1 MKLQTSEKELEQ
13 YITIRGE
20 KIVNKTRFYLSGV
33 FSLGTLMSFINL
45 GFAPLIIFYIFGILF
60 FIGNALYSSY
70 LINKNNLK
78 LWNIYYNAFA
88 DIVVLFFLRIYGV
101 LIFPI
106 PGQVDVS
113 AKEKSLYL
121 IYYIFIVMLPLR
133 NNVKFSIIIG
143 GVIVIAQII
152 LQFIYANNGMNF
164 KFGSDFSRGE
174 IGISSEITADLYMI
188 ACVII
193 SCTITNIFK
202 TYLSESRD
210 NERLAQDSL
219 TKTNTILS
227 QIKDLKLQI
236 NSAKSFAQKFREE
249 FKIGIE
255 SQISLSSKST
265 NFMKEISDASK
276 KITTSTDGQKNQI
289 LQAEDQSKKLEI
301 QFAQLK
307 NLIESIKNSLHLINL
322 DMNKSRVVLNSTEET
337 MKVINLS
344 ALKIA
349 GTIKDMNEIS
359 SRTNLLALNASIEAA
374 RAGEYGKGFSIV
386 AEEVS
391 KLASKST
398 SHNKEI
404 GEIIKESLSK
414 TASGTES
421 VSSVTNVFKNIFSG
435 FGSMDKGLEE
445 ALKALLEFEKE
456 KDSILKS
463 IHKLSEEANFV
474 SESTMLQEKSIHLTN
489 ENIRDLTNTAS
500 TFTNWLE
507 ELDTLYELLDKT
519 ENLISGI

>member
-1 MKLQTSEKELEQ
+1 MKLQTSEKELEEF
-13 YITIRGE
+13 ITIRGE

-33 FSLGTLMSFINL
+33 FCLGTFMSFLNL
-45 GFAPLIIFYIFGILF
+45 GFAPQIIFYIFAIIF
-60 FIGNALYSSY
+60 FLGNAIYSFY
-70 LINKNNLK
+70 LIKRNKLK
-78 LWNIYYNAFA
+78 IWNIYYNAFA
-88 DIVVLFFLRIYGV
+88 DVIILFLLRIYGV
-101 LIFPI
+101 VIFPT
-106 PGQVDVS
+106 PGQVDIA

-121 IYYIFIVMLPLR
+121 IYYIFITMLPLR
-133 NNVKFSIIIG
+133 NNARFSLTIG
-143 GVIVIAQII
+143 GFIVLAQVS
-152 LQFIYANNGMNF
+152 LQFIYANNGMNY
-164 KFGSDFSRGE
+164 KFGSDFSKGE
-174 IGISSEITADLYMI
+174 IGISSEITADLYMV

-193 SCTITNIFK
+193 SYTITNIFK
-202 TYLSESRD
+202 TYLSESRN

-219 TKTNTILS
+219 SKTSLILN

-236 NSAKSFAQKFREE
+236 HSAKTFAQKFREE
-249 FKIGIE
+249 FKNGIE
-255 SQISLSSKST
+255 SQISLSNQST
-265 NFMKEISDASK
+265 NSMKEISNAAK
-276 KITTSTDGQKNQI
+276 KITASTDGQKNQI
-289 LQAEDQSKKLEI
+289 LQAEDQSKKLEY

-307 NLIESIKNSLHLINL
+307 TLIDSIKNNLHILNL
-322 DMNKSRVVLNSTEET
+322 DLNKSKVVLNSTEET
-337 MKVINLS
+337 MKVINIS
-344 ALKIA
+344 AQKIA

-404 GEIIKESLSK
+404 GEIIKDSLSK

-421 VSSVTNVFKNIFSG
+421 VNSITNVFKNIFTG

-445 ALKALLEFEKE
+445 ALVALSEFERE

-474 SESTMLQEKSIHLTN
+474 SESTIQQEKSIQYTN
-489 ENIRDLTNTAS
+489 ENIANLTNTAS

-507 ELDTLYELLDKT
+507 ELDTLFELLAKT

>member
-1 MKLQTSEKELEQ
+1 MGL
-13 YITIRGE
+13 
-20 KIVNKTRFYLSGV
+20 
-33 FSLGTLMSFINL
+33 
-45 GFAPLIIFYIFGILF
+45 APLIIIYIIGILYF
-60 FIGNALYSSY
+60 LGNALYSNY
-70 LINKNNLK
+70 LINKNKLK
-78 LWNIYYNAFA
+78 LWNIYYNALS
-88 DIVVLFFLRIYGV
+88 DVLVLVFLRIYGV
-101 LIFPI
+101 LIFPS
-106 PGQVDVS
+106 PGQIDIA

-121 IYYIFIVMLPLR
+121 IYFIFLIMLPLR
-133 NNVKFSIIIG
+133 NSIKFSITIG
-143 GVIVIAQII
+143 SVIVFAQVI
-152 LQFIYANNGMNF
+152 LQLIYSNNGMNY
-164 KFGSDFSRGE
+164 KLGSDFSRGE

-202 TYLSESRD
+202 NYLR
-210 NERLAQDSL
+210 DSL
-219 TKTNTILS
+219 TKTNTILN

-249 FKIGIE
+249 FKNGIE

-265 NFMKEISDASK
+265 NSMKEISDASK
-276 KITTSTDGQKNQI
+276 KITASTDGQKNQI
-289 LQAEDQSKKLEI
+289 LEAEDQSKKLEI

-307 NLIESIKNSLHLINL
+307 NLIESIKSSLFLINI
-322 DMNKSRVVLNSTEET
+322 DMNKSKVVLSSTEET

-404 GEIIKESLSK
+404 GEIIKDSLSK

-421 VSSVTNVFKNIFSG
+421 VSSITNVFKNIFTG

-474 SESTMLQEKSIHLTN
+474 SESTILQEKSIQHTN

-507 ELDTLYELLDKT
+507 ELDTLYELLAKT

>member
-1 MKLQTSEKELEQ
+1 MELQTTDIELEK

-20 KIVNKTRFYLSGV
+20 KIVNKTRFYLSLV
-33 FSLGTLMSFINL
+33 FCFGTFMSFINL

-60 FIGNALYSSY
+60 FLGNALYSTY

-78 LWNIYYNAFA
+78 IWNIYYNAFA
-88 DIVVLFFLRIYGV
+88 DVILLFFLRIYGV
-101 LIFPI
+101 LIFPSQI
-106 PGQVDVS
+106 YIDVA

-121 IYYIFIVMLPLR
+121 IYFIFITMLPLR

-143 GVIVIAQII
+143 GMIVIAQIS
-152 LQFIYANNGMNF
+152 LQFIYANNGMNY
-164 KFGSDFSRGE
+164 KLGSDFSRGE

-193 SCTITNIFK
+193 SCTITNIFNI
-202 TYLSESRD
+202 YLSESRK
-210 NERLAQDSL
+210 NERLAQDTL
-219 TKTNTILS
+219 NKTNTILN

-249 FKIGIE
+249 FKSGIE
-255 SQISLSSKST
+255 SQISLSTKST
-265 NFMKEISDASK
+265 NSMKEISDASK
-276 KITTSTDGQKNQI
+276 KITLSTDGQKNQI

-301 QFAQLK
+301 QFSQLK
-307 NLIESIKNSLHLINL
+307 SLIESIKNILHLINL
-322 DMNKSRVVLNSTEET
+322 DMNKSKIVLNTTEET
-337 MKVINLS
+337 MKIINLS

-349 GTIKDMNEIS
+349 GTVKDMNEIS

-404 GEIIKESLSK
+404 GEIIKDSLTK

-421 VSSVTNVFKNIFSG
+421 VNSITDVFKNIFSG
-435 FGSMDKGLEE
+435 FASMDKGLEE
-445 ALKALLEFEKE
+445 ALKSLLEFEKE

-463 IHKLSEEANFV
+463 IHRLSEEANFV
-474 SESTMLQEKSIHLTN
+474 SQSTMLQEKSIQFTN

-507 ELDTLYELLDKT
+507 ELDTLYELLSKT